1 MHAASDLRDAY
12 SKLLRSQ
19 HGGAVAPSPALRRT
33 RRSAPHLL
41 PRGAG
46 PALGLG
52 RSHSELSL
60 VRGGGGSLPALRPY
74 VAPGAEAAAAAGVEQ
89 LIATL
94 DENRVS
100 VIDLFRSWDTD
111 ASGSVTK
118 KEFRK
123 GIASALKVEPTLE
136 ELAALFSF
144 LDPDGSG
151 SIDYRELDAK
161 LHRRNVRHAP

>member
-1 MHAASDLRDAY
+1 MLPPAPPAHS
-12 SKLLRSQ
+12 RSPGPR
-19 HGGAVAPSPALRRT
+19 H
-33 RRSAPHLL
+33 HLIL
-41 PRGAG
+41 PRTAESFVGVLLCKRAEAG
-46 PALGLG
+46 PSRAHTAPVAAPKERAFIEPLIAQLQANLG
-52 RSHSELSL
+52 R
-60 VRGGGGSLPALRPY
+60 V
-74 VAPGAEAAAAAGVEQ
+74 V
-89 LIATL
+89 
-94 DENRVS
+94 
-100 VIDLFRSWDTD
+100 DLFRSWDTD

>member
-1 MHAASDLRDAY
+1 MPARAD
-12 SKLLRSQ
+12 SKE
-19 HGGAVAPSPALRRT
+19 GGSEEGWASPALKGSVASKEGGP
-33 RRSAPHLL
+33 SA
-41 PRGAG
+41 A
-46 PALGLG
+46 AK
-52 RSHSELSL
+52 
-60 VRGGGGSLPALRPY
+60 
-74 VAPGAEAAAAAGVEQ
+74 EAAATDIER
-89 LIATL
+89 LIAQL
-94 DENRVS
+94 QANLGRV
-100 VIDLFRSWDTD
+100 VDLFRSWDTD

-161 LHRRNVRHAP
+161 LHRRNVRHAA